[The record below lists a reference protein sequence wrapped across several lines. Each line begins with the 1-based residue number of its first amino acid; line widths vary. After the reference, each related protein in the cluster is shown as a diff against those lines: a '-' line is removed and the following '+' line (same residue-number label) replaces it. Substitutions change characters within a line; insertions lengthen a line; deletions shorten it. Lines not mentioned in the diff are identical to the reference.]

1 MSISMAL
8 VSIFGK
14 AAANKLIATLTNKPN
29 GAQKMEAAAA
39 AMQTGAT
46 AIEALK
52 SVFGEEAFFKAMNA
66 ATGKGRSSFSY
77 EAGIAE
83 YIKADTDPPAHPF
96 QVLRDELNINLD
108 RLNLMETTDKRA
120 LKNHVRGLFHVW
132 KGRYKELAP
141 GHYNDDAKATFEVIG
156 KLLSEQNTVKD
167 LLKMV
172 GIAGLGGWGLLMIAQ
187 AVFIVTGTGVGIL
200 ALISFFLFGI
210 PGLWVAALVL
220 GGAICV
226 VVAGKLASLDDG
238 ISKCIKRA
246 YGLIERQM
254 AASAQATQPSHQPT
268 TEREQ

>member
-1 MSISMAL
+1 MSIAMAL
-8 VSIFGK
+8 TSIFGK
-14 AAANKLIATLTNKPN
+14 AAANKLITALTNKPN
-29 GAQKMEAAAA
+29 GAQKMEAAAS
-39 AMQTGAT
+39 AMQAGAT

-83 YIKADTDPPAHPF
+83 YVKADTDPPGHPLR
-96 QVLRDELNINLD
+96 VLRDELNINLE
-108 RLNLMETTDKRA
+108 RLNLMETIDKRA

-132 KGRYKELAP
+132 KGRYKVLAH
-141 GHYNDDAKATFEVIG
+141 GHYNDDAKTTFEVIG

-210 PGLWVAALVL
+210 PGLAFPITHRLVL
-220 GGAICV
+220 
-226 VVAGKLASLDDG
+226 
-238 ISKCIKRA
+238 R
-246 YGLIERQM
+246 
-254 AASAQATQPSHQPT
+254 P
-268 TEREQ
+268 